1 MTRSSNDPIPQAISV
16 SQMAKLLQISRSR
29 FYQLLDAGFF
39 LPPIYDIRTK
49 RPFYSQDMIEKNVQA
64 KSQNL
69 GVNGEVIL
77 FYSPRTNILPK
88 PKRAHSTVEMVSNS
102 CPVDVELLESLRA
115 LGLENLT
122 EQQVQ
127 SALKSCYP
135 NGVDQEEDEVLR
147 KIFRHLKCQN
157 SGDNLR
163 R

>member
-1 MTRSSNDPIPQAISV
+1 MSRIDNTPLPQAISV
-16 SQMAKLLQISRSR
+16 SQMAQLLQISRSR

-39 LPPIYDIRTK
+39 LPPIYDLKTK
-49 RPFYSQDMIEKNVQA
+49 RPFYSREMIERNMQA
-64 KSQNL
+64 KTQNL
-69 GVNGEVIL
+69 GINGEVVL
-77 FYSPRTNILPK
+77 FYSPRKNIPAK

-102 CPVDVELLESLRA
+102 CPVDVELMESLRA

-122 EQQVQ
+122 EQQVK
-127 SALKSCYP
+127 SALKTCYP
-135 NGVDQEEDEVLR
+135 EGIDQEEDEVLR